1 MYDLGNG
8 LKINIEGG
16 SHSKEMRVTLS
27 GFPAGFRID
36 REELCRFMK
45 RRAPG
50 GVGTTARREPDI
62 PIFSAGVEN
71 DTTTGVDIEIIIENT
86 DVRESD
92 YEEIRDVPRPG
103 HADYALFAK
112 YGEIPSGGGKASGR
126 MTVLLCA
133 AGGIALQYLRD
144 KGIFIGAHAES
155 IGGVLDLRFDPCAVT
170 PEEISA
176 IAEKDFPVI
185 DRDAGERMKKAIEEA
200 ACEGDSVGGV
210 IECAVTGLPGGIG
223 GELFDGIE
231 PRISAALFAIP
242 AVKGV
247 EFGIGF
253 AAADIKGSENNDPFI
268 TDGGKI
274 YTKTNNCGGILGG
287 ITDGMPIILRAAVIT
302 CAFMLIIVFGVPATG
317 GNGGF
322 MYAQF

>member
-176 IAEKDFPVI
+176 IAEILSSSMF
-185 DRDAGERMKKAIEEA
+185 
-200 ACEGDSVGGV
+200 
-210 IECAVTGLPGGIG
+210 T
-223 GELFDGIE
+223 
-231 PRISAALFAIP
+231 PRIMIHLSSVLHPRASAAYRFSRIFERSAPVFFLSLSAFPSFMSQRNRSHILGNCLIYFP
-242 AVKGV
+242 GKTPEVSIAVV
-247 EFGIGF
+247 MPCSF
-253 AAADIKGSENNDPFI
+253 AAVRSDIAASGCAMGSPPDRV
-268 TDGGKI
+268 
-274 YTKTNNCGGILGG
+274 
-287 ITDGMPIILRAAVIT
+287 MPPS
-302 CAFMLIIVFGVPATG
+302 FP
-317 GNGGF
+317 
-322 MYAQF
+322 